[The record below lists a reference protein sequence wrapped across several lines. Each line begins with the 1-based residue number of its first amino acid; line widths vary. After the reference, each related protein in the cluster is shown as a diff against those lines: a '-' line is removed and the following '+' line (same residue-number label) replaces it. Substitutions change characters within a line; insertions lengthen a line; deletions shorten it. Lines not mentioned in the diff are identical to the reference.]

1 VARCRHG
8 NRLRFDLNVQRNG
21 GFGMKPNKPKIRFA
35 ALLAFC
41 WLFLLSDSAFS
52 QAPFYQ
58 DKTITIIQGREPG
71 ALGDNRVRA
80 LVPFLKKYLP
90 GNPAIVSEFMP
101 GAGGRKAT
109 NHIFS
114 VVRPDGLTIGN
125 VGAGLVANAVLGE
138 PGVQYDLDK
147 LIYLGSPNSA
157 THYVFLTK
165 KELGLNSLEK
175 LLAYS
180 GLRIGG
186 QTVGHDIYINGRLF
200 GWILGV
206 KEPRFIPGYGGTELD
221 LALMQGEVD
230 ARAQTAAW
238 LVHRNPDWLEKGL
251 VDVHTGIEIPKGER
265 HPRFARLPELES
277 FAKSEKERQ
286 ILALF
291 RSIRLAGSPYILPPG
306 TPKELVGILQEA
318 IRKSF
323 KDPEFHKEFK
333 KLTGDVPTP
342 LMPETM
348 EKYIREIPRSPEIIA
363 LFHKI
368 GGAGPLPAR

>member
-1 VARCRHG
+1 MERT
-8 NRLRFDLNVQRNG
+8 
-21 GFGMKPNKPKIRFA
+21 KPEIWFA

-41 WLFLLSDSAFS
+41 WLFLFSDSAFS
-52 QAPFYQ
+52 QAPLYQ

-80 LVPFLKKYLP
+80 LVPFLKKYIP
-90 GNPAIVSEFMP
+90 GNPTIVSEFMP
-101 GAGGRKAT
+101 GGGGRKAA
-109 NHIFS
+109 NHVYS
-114 VVRPDGLTIGN
+114 VARPDGLTIGN

-147 LIYLGSPNSA
+147 LMYLGSPNSA

-165 KELGLNSLEK
+165 RELGLNTLEK
-175 LLAYS
+175 LRGHS

-200 GWILGV
+200 GWVLGV
-206 KEPRFIPGYGGTELD
+206 KEPRFVPGYGGTELD

-238 LVHRNPDWLEKGL
+238 LVHRNPDWLEKRL
-251 VDVHTGIEIPKGER
+251 VDVHVGIEIPKGEK
-265 HPRFARLPELES
+265 HPRFAHLPELET
-277 FAKSEKERQ
+277 FARSEKERQ

-291 RSIRLAGSPYILPPG
+291 RAIRLAGSPYVLPPG
-306 TPKELVGILQEA
+306 TSKELVGILQEA
-318 IRKSF
+318 IRKAF

-348 EKYIREIPRSPEIIA
+348 EKYIREIPRSPEVIA

-368 GGAGPLPAR
+368 AGADPLPPR

>member
-1 VARCRHG
+1 MVVFKS
-8 NRLRFDLNVQRNG
+8 LL
-21 GFGMKPNKPKIRFA
+21 PFA
-35 ALLAFC
+35 ALWFC
-41 WLFLLSDSAFS
+41 LFPSLAFS

-58 DKTITIIQGREPG
+58 DKTITIIQGRDPG

-80 LVPFLKKYLP
+80 VIPFLKKYIP

-114 VVRPDGLTIGN
+114 VVRPDGLTIGS

-157 THYVFLTK
+157 THYVFLSK
-165 KELGLNSLEK
+165 RDLGLNTLEK
-175 LLAYS
+175 LLGYS

-186 QTVGHDIYINGRLF
+186 QSVGHDIYINGRLF

-206 KEPRFIPGYGGTELD
+206 KEAKFIPGYGGTELD

-238 LVHRNPDWLEKGL
+238 LVHRNPDWLEKKL
-251 VDVHTGIEIPKGER
+251 VDVHIGIEIPKGER
-265 HPRFARLPELES
+265 HPRFANLPELES

-291 RSIRLAGSPYILPPG
+291 RAIRLAGSPYILPPG
-306 TPKELVGILQEA
+306 TPKELVEILQEA

-348 EKYIREIPRSPEIIA
+348 EKYIREIPRSPEIIG

-368 GGAGPLPAR
+368 AGAGPLPER

>member
-1 VARCRHG
+1 MVVFKS
-8 NRLRFDLNVQRNG
+8 LL
-21 GFGMKPNKPKIRFA
+21 PFA
-35 ALLAFC
+35 ALWFC
-41 WLFLLSDSAFS
+41 LFPSLAFS

-80 LVPFLKKYLP
+80 VIPFLKKYIP

-114 VVRPDGLTIGN
+114 VVRPDGLTIGS

-157 THYVFLTK
+157 THYVFLSK
-165 KELGLNSLEK
+165 RDLGLNTLEK
-175 LLAYS
+175 LLGYS

-186 QTVGHDIYINGRLF
+186 QSVGHDIYINGRLF

-206 KEPRFIPGYGGTELD
+206 KEAKFIPGYGGTELD

-238 LVHRNPDWLEKGL
+238 LVHRNPDWLEKKL
-251 VDVHTGIEIPKGER
+251 VDVHIGIEIPKGER
-265 HPRFARLPELES
+265 HPRFANLPELES

-291 RSIRLAGSPYILPPG
+291 RAIRLAGSPYILPPG
-306 TPKELVGILQEA
+306 TPKELVEILQEA

-348 EKYIREIPRSPEIIA
+348 EKYIREIPRSPEIIG

-368 GGAGPLPAR
+368 AGAGPLPER

>member
-1 VARCRHG
+1 MVVFKS
-8 NRLRFDLNVQRNG
+8 LL
-21 GFGMKPNKPKIRFA
+21 PFA
-35 ALLAFC
+35 ALWFC
-41 WLFLLSDSAFS
+41 LFPSLAFS

-80 LVPFLKKYLP
+80 VIPFLKKYIP

-114 VVRPDGLTIGN
+114 VVRPDGLTIGS

-157 THYVFLTK
+157 THYVFLSK
-165 KELGLNSLEK
+165 RDLGLNTLEK
-175 LLAYS
+175 LLGHS

-186 QTVGHDIYINGRLF
+186 QSVGHDIYINGRLF

-206 KEPRFIPGYGGTELD
+206 KEAKFIPGYGGTELD

-238 LVHRNPDWLEKGL
+238 LVHRNPDWLEKRL
-251 VDVHTGIEIPKGER
+251 VDVHIGIEIPKGER
-265 HPRFARLPELES
+265 HPRFANLPELES

-291 RSIRLAGSPYILPPG
+291 RAIRLAGSPYILPPG
-306 TPKELVGILQEA
+306 IPKELVEILQEA

-348 EKYIREIPRSPEIIA
+348 EKYIREIPRSPEIIG

-368 GGAGPLPAR
+368 AGAGPLPER

>member
-1 VARCRHG
+1 MVVFKSLLA
-8 NRLRFDLNVQRNG
+8 
-21 GFGMKPNKPKIRFA
+21 FA
-35 ALLAFC
+35 ALWFC
-41 WLFLLSDSAFS
+41 LFPSLAFS

-80 LVPFLKKYLP
+80 LIPFLKKYLP

-114 VVRPDGLTIGN
+114 SVRPDGLTIGN
-125 VGAGLVANAVLGE
+125 VGGGLVANAVLGE

-157 THYVFLTK
+157 SHYVFLTK
-165 KELGLNSLEK
+165 RELGLNSLEK
-175 LLAYS
+175 LRAYS
-180 GLRIGG
+180 GLKVGA
-186 QTVGHDIYINGRLF
+186 QTVGHDIYINARIF
-200 GWILGV
+200 TWILGLTAPKFV
-206 KEPRFIPGYGGTELD
+206 PGYGGTELD
-221 LALMQGEVD
+221 LALLQGEVD

-238 LVHRNPDWLEKGL
+238 LVHRNPDWLEKKL
-251 VDVHTGIEIPKGER
+251 VDIHIGIEIPKGEQ
-265 HPRFARLPELES
+265 HPRFTNLPELES
-277 FAKSEKERQ
+277 FAKSDKERQ
-286 ILALF
+286 ILALL
-291 RSIRLAGSPYILPPG
+291 RAIRLAGSPYILPPG

-318 IRKSF
+318 IRRSF

-368 GGAGPLPAR
+368 AGAGSLPAR

>member
-1 VARCRHG
+1 MIVFKSLLA
-8 NRLRFDLNVQRNG
+8 
-21 GFGMKPNKPKIRFA
+21 FA
-35 ALLAFC
+35 ALWFC
-41 WLFLLSDSAFS
+41 LFPSLAFS
-52 QAPFYQ
+52 QAAFYQ

-80 LVPFLKKYLP
+80 VIPFLKKYIP

-114 VVRPDGLTIGN
+114 VARPDGLSIGN
-125 VGAGLVANAVLGE
+125 VGAGLVANSVLGE

-157 THYVFLTK
+157 SHYVFLSRR
-165 KELGLNSLEK
+165 ELGLNTLEK
-175 LLAYS
+175 LLGYS

-206 KEPRFIPGYGGTELD
+206 KEAKFIPGYGGTELD

-238 LVHRNPDWLEKGL
+238 LVHRNPDWLEKKL
-251 VDVHTGIEIPKGER
+251 VDVHIGIEIPKGER
-265 HPRFARLPELES
+265 HPRFAHLPELES

-291 RSIRLAGSPYILPPG
+291 RAIRLAGSPYILPPG
-306 TPKELVGILQEA
+306 TPRELVEILQEA

-323 KDPEFHKEFK
+323 KDPEFHKEFR

-348 EKYIREIPRSPEIIA
+348 EKYIREIPRSPEIIG

-368 GGAGPLPAR
+368 AGAGPLPER

>member
-1 VARCRHG
+1 MVVFKSLLA
-8 NRLRFDLNVQRNG
+8 
-21 GFGMKPNKPKIRFA
+21 FA
-35 ALLAFC
+35 ALWFC
-41 WLFLLSDSAFS
+41 IFPSLAFS
-52 QAPFYQ
+52 QAAFYQ

-80 LVPFLKKYLP
+80 VIPFLKKYIP

-114 VVRPDGLTIGN
+114 VARPDGLTIGS

-157 THYVFLTK
+157 THYVFLSK
-165 KELGLNSLEK
+165 RELGLNTLEK
-175 LLAYS
+175 LLGYS

-186 QTVGHDIYINGRLF
+186 QSVGHDIYINGRLF

-206 KEPRFIPGYGGTELD
+206 KEAKFIPGYGGTELD

-230 ARAQTAAW
+230 ARVQTAAW
-238 LVHRNPDWLEKGL
+238 LVHRNPDWLEKRL
-251 VDVHTGIEIPKGER
+251 VDVHIGIEIPKGER
-265 HPRFARLPELES
+265 HPRFANLPELES

-291 RSIRLAGSPYILPPG
+291 RAIRLAGSPYILPPG
-306 TPKELVGILQEA
+306 TPKELVEIFQEA

-368 GGAGPLPAR
+368 AGAGPLPER

>member
-1 VARCRHG
+1 MTSSRGLLCKSLFA
-8 NRLRFDLNVQRNG
+8 
-21 GFGMKPNKPKIRFA
+21 FA
-35 ALLAFC
+35 ALWFC
-41 WLFLLSDSAFS
+41 LFPPLAFS

-80 LVPFLKKYLP
+80 LIPFLKKYLP
-90 GNPAIVSEFMP
+90 GNPAIVTEFMP

-114 VVRPDGLTIGN
+114 SVRPDGLTIGN
-125 VGAGLVANAVLGE
+125 VGGGLVANAVLGE

-157 THYVFLTK
+157 SHYVFLTK
-165 KELGLNSLEK
+165 RELGLNSLEK
-175 LLAYS
+175 LRAYS
-180 GLRIGG
+180 GLKVGA
-186 QTVGHDIYINGRLF
+186 QTVGHDIYINARIF
-200 GWILGV
+200 TWILGLTAPKFV
-206 KEPRFIPGYGGTELD
+206 PGYGGTELD
-221 LALMQGEVD
+221 LALLQGEVD

-238 LVHRNPDWLEKGL
+238 LVHRNPDWLEKKL
-251 VDVHTGIEIPKGER
+251 VDIHIGIEIPKGEQ
-265 HPRFARLPELES
+265 HPRFANLPELES
-277 FAKSEKERQ
+277 FAKSDKERQ
-286 ILALF
+286 ILALL
-291 RSIRLAGSPYILPPG
+291 RAIRLAGSPYILPPG

-318 IRKSF
+318 IRRSF

-348 EKYIREIPRSPEIIA
+348 EKYIREIPRSPEIVA

-368 GGAGPLPAR
+368 AGAEPLPLR

>member
-1 VARCRHG
+1 MVVFKSLLA
-8 NRLRFDLNVQRNG
+8 
-21 GFGMKPNKPKIRFA
+21 FA
-35 ALLAFC
+35 ALWFC
-41 WLFLLSDSAFS
+41 LFPSLAFS
-52 QAPFYQ
+52 QAAFYQ

-80 LVPFLKKYLP
+80 VIPFLKKYIP

-114 VVRPDGLTIGN
+114 VARPDGLSIGN

-157 THYVFLTK
+157 SHYVFLSRR
-165 KELGLNSLEK
+165 ELGLNTLEK
-175 LLAYS
+175 LLGYS

-206 KEPRFIPGYGGTELD
+206 KEAKFIPGYGGTELD

-238 LVHRNPDWLEKGL
+238 LVHRNPDWLEKKL
-251 VDVHTGIEIPKGER
+251 VDVHIGIEIPKGER
-265 HPRFARLPELES
+265 HPRFAHLPELES

-291 RSIRLAGSPYILPPG
+291 RAIRLAGSPYILPPG
-306 TPKELVGILQEA
+306 TPKELVEILQEA

-368 GGAGPLPAR
+368 AGAGPLPTR

>member
-1 VARCRHG
+1 
-8 NRLRFDLNVQRNG
+8 
-21 GFGMKPNKPKIRFA
+21 M
-35 ALLAFC
+35 ALLLRQGLVLLALGALC
-41 WLFLLSDSAFS
+41 VGLFPAVVFS

-58 DKTITIIQGREPG
+58 GKTITIVQGREPG

-80 LVPFLKKYLP
+80 VIPFLRKYIP

-101 GAGGRKAT
+101 GGGGRKAT
-109 NHIFS
+109 NHIFT
-114 VVRPDGLTIGN
+114 VARPDGLTIGS

-157 THYVFLTK
+157 THYVFLSK
-165 KELGLNSLEK
+165 REVGLNTLEK
-175 LLAYS
+175 LRGYS

-200 GWILGV
+200 GWVLGV
-206 KEPRFIPGYGGTELD
+206 REPKFVPGYGGTELD

-251 VDVHTGIEIPKGER
+251 IDVHVGIEIPKGEK
-265 HPRFARLPELES
+265 HPRFPQLPELES
-277 FAKSEKERQ
+277 FAKSNKERQ

-291 RSIRLAGSPYILPPG
+291 RAIRLAGSPYVLPPG
-306 TPKELVGILQEA
+306 TPKERIEILQEA
-318 IRKSF
+318 IRKTF
-323 KDPEFHKEFK
+323 KDVEFHKEFK

-348 EKYIREIPRSPEIIA
+348 EKYIKELPRSPEIVA

-368 GGAGPLPAR
+368 AGAGPLPER

>member
-1 VARCRHG
+1 MVV
-8 NRLRFDLNVQRNG
+8 F
-21 GFGMKPNKPKIRFA
+21 KS
-35 ALLAFC
+35 LLAFATL
-41 WLFLLSDSAFS
+41 WSGLFPQLAFS
-52 QAPFYQ
+52 QAPFHQ

-80 LVPFLKKYLP
+80 VIPFLKKYIP

-114 VVRPDGLTIGN
+114 VARPDGLTIGS

-157 THYVFLTK
+157 THYVFLSK
-165 KELGLNSLEK
+165 RELGLNTLEK
-175 LLAYS
+175 LLGYS

-186 QTVGHDIYINGRLF
+186 QSVGHDIYINGRLF

-206 KEPRFIPGYGGTELD
+206 KEAKFIPGYGGTELD

-238 LVHRNPDWLEKGL
+238 LVHRNPDWLEKRL
-251 VDVHTGIEIPKGER
+251 VDVHIGIEIPKGER
-265 HPRFARLPELES
+265 HPRFANLPELES

-291 RSIRLAGSPYILPPG
+291 RAIRLAGSPYILPPG
-306 TPKELVGILQEA
+306 TPKELVEILQEA

-348 EKYIREIPRSPEIIA
+348 EKYIREIPRSPEIIG

-368 GGAGPLPAR
+368 AGAGPLPER

>member
-1 VARCRHG
+1 MVVFKS
-8 NRLRFDLNVQRNG
+8 LL
-21 GFGMKPNKPKIRFA
+21 PFA
-35 ALLAFC
+35 ALWFC
-41 WLFLLSDSAFS
+41 LFPSLAFS

-80 LVPFLKKYLP
+80 VIPFLKKYIP

-114 VVRPDGLTIGN
+114 VVRPDGLTIGS

-157 THYVFLTK
+157 THYVFLSK
-165 KELGLNSLEK
+165 RELGLNTLEK
-175 LLAYS
+175 LLGYS

-186 QTVGHDIYINGRLF
+186 QSVGHDIYINGRLF

-206 KEPRFIPGYGGTELD
+206 KEAKFIPGYGGTELD

-238 LVHRNPDWLEKGL
+238 LLHRNPDWLEKRL
-251 VDVHTGIEIPKGER
+251 VDVHIGIEIPKGER
-265 HPRFARLPELES
+265 HPRFAHLPELES

-291 RSIRLAGSPYILPPG
+291 RAIRLAGSPYILPPG
-306 TPKELVGILQEA
+306 TPKELVEILQEA
-318 IRKSF
+318 IRRSF
-323 KDPEFHKEFK
+323 NDPEFHKEFR

-368 GGAGPLPAR
+368 AGGGPLPAR

>member
-1 VARCRHG
+1 MVVFKS
-8 NRLRFDLNVQRNG
+8 LL
-21 GFGMKPNKPKIRFA
+21 PFA
-35 ALLAFC
+35 ALWFC
-41 WLFLLSDSAFS
+41 LFPSLAFS

-80 LVPFLKKYLP
+80 VIPFLKKYIP

-114 VVRPDGLTIGN
+114 VIRPDGLTIGS

-157 THYVFLTK
+157 THYVFLSK
-165 KELGLNSLEK
+165 RDLGLNTLEK
-175 LLAYS
+175 LLGYS

-186 QTVGHDIYINGRLF
+186 QSVGHDIYINGRLF

-206 KEPRFIPGYGGTELD
+206 KEAKFIPGYGGTELD

-238 LVHRNPDWLEKGL
+238 LVHRNPDWLEKKL
-251 VDVHTGIEIPKGER
+251 VDVHIGIEIPKGER
-265 HPRFARLPELES
+265 HPRFANLPELES

-291 RSIRLAGSPYILPPG
+291 RAIRLAGSPYILPPG
-306 TPKELVGILQEA
+306 TPKELVEILQEA

-348 EKYIREIPRSPEIIA
+348 EKYIREIPRSPEIIG

-368 GGAGPLPAR
+368 AGAGPLPER

>member
-1 VARCRHG
+1 MVVFKS
-8 NRLRFDLNVQRNG
+8 LL
-21 GFGMKPNKPKIRFA
+21 PFA
-35 ALLAFC
+35 ALWFC
-41 WLFLLSDSAFS
+41 LFPSLTFS

-80 LVPFLKKYLP
+80 VIPFLKKYIP

-114 VVRPDGLTIGN
+114 VVRPDGLTIGS

-157 THYVFLTK
+157 THYVFLSK
-165 KELGLNSLEK
+165 RELGLNTLEK
-175 LLAYS
+175 LLGYS

-186 QTVGHDIYINGRLF
+186 QSVGHDIYINGRLF

-206 KEPRFIPGYGGTELD
+206 KEAKFIPGYGGTELD

-238 LVHRNPDWLEKGL
+238 LVHRNPDWLEKKL
-251 VDVHTGIEIPKGER
+251 VDVHIGIEIPKGER
-265 HPRFARLPELES
+265 HPRFANLPELES

-291 RSIRLAGSPYILPPG
+291 RAIRLAGSPYILPPG
-306 TPKELVGILQEA
+306 TPKELVEILQET

-348 EKYIREIPRSPEIIA
+348 EKYIREIPRSPEIIG

-368 GGAGPLPAR
+368 AGAGPLPER